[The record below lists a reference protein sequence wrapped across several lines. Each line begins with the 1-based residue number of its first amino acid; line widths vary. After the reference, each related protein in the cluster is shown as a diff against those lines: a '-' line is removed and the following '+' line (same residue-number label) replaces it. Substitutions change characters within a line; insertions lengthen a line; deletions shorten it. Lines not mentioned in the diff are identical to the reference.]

1 MQIYIFLPSDARLEE
16 DVAKGR
22 RDWAYS
28 ERDKVL
34 TKTTKLIMVL
44 VNDDDD
50 YFDGCKQNPL
60 NRHVQ
65 NPAIAKKECGWR
77 LGSYPWKDQ
86 LAIFFK
92 PDNVRI

>member
-1 MQIYIFLPSDARLEE
+1 MPSDARLEE

-34 TKTTKLIMVL
+34 TKTTMLIIVL
-44 VNDDDD
+44 VNDDYD
-50 YFDGCKQNPL
+50 YFDDGKQSTP

-65 NPAIAKKECGWR
+65 NPGIAKKGVWLV
-77 LGSYPWKDQ
+77 LGVRPIERSGN
-86 LAIFFK
+86 FFK

>member
-34 TKTTKLIMVL
+34 TKTTMLIMVL

-65 NPAIAKKECGWR
+65 NPAIAKKGGW
-77 LGSYPWKDQ
+77 
-86 LAIFFK
+86 LAFGVIPMERSVGNIFQA
-92 PDNVRI
+92 

>member
-34 TKTTKLIMVL
+34 TTMLIMVL

-65 NPAIAKKECGWR
+65 NPAIAKKGVW
-77 LGSYPWKDQ
+77 
-86 LAIFFK
+86 LAFGVIPMERSVSNIFQA
-92 PDNVRI
+92 